1 MYIYTYIYMI
11 LIDLG
16 VVYMKQRRV
25 MVPADLVC
33 RPQKVVRPT
42 ALFSNSKHLF
52 VRLLVCRPTGRLADI
67 DSRGA
72 LYFSSSVSKIVFLI
86 AVQHK
91 IYNINTNNS
100 FILSQYLLQHYT
112 QKAFILYLSLAL

>member
-72 LYFSSSVSKIVFLI
+72 LYFSSSVSKIVSLI
-86 AVQHK
+86 EVQ
-91 IYNINTNNS
+91 
-100 FILSQYLLQHYT
+100 
-112 QKAFILYLSLAL
+112 QKFTTLI